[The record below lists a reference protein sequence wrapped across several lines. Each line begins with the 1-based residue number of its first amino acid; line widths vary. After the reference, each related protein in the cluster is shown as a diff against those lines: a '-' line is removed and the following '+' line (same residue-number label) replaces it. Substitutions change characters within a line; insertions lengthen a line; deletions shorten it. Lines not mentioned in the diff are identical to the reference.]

1 MFNLLNV
8 SSGQTAP
15 NADDLTAKAR
25 IRDAAISCF
34 ARYGTAGVT
43 VRKIASLAHVSPGLV
58 IHHFGSMNGLRSA
71 CDEYVASVIREAKL
85 SFADEGFD
93 FDFLATLRNAN
104 SGTLAGYLAAVLAED
119 SPAVSKLIDDLVA
132 DAEGYLVRYERAG
145 WIAPTATPR
154 ARAAI
159 LMIWNLGALVLHRH
173 VQRLVGVDLTDPEYG
188 NDPERIALYWAP
200 AFEILGGVFVGDFAQ
215 EMKTMIGGL
224 AQRPDPDPQ
233 EES

>member
-1 MFNLLNV
+1 M
-8 SSGQTAP
+8 SSTP
-15 NADDLTAKAR
+15 SDDRTAKAR
-25 IRDAAISCF
+25 IRDAAISCV

-43 VRKIASLAHVSPGLV
+43 VRKIASIADVSPGLI
-58 IHHFGSMNGLRSA
+58 IHHFGSMEELRSA

-85 SFADEGFD
+85 SFADEELD
-93 FDFLATLRNAN
+93 FDLLATLRNAN

-132 DAEGYLVRYERAG
+132 DAEGYLARYEQAG
-145 WIAPTATPR
+145 WITPSATPR

-159 LMIWNLGALVLHRH
+159 LMIWNLGALVLHKH

-188 NDPERIALYWAP
+188 SDPEQIAPYWAP
-200 AFEILGGVFVGDFAQ
+200 AFEILGGVLVGDFVQ
-215 EMKTMIGGL
+215 EMQTMIGGL
-224 AQRPDPDPQ
+224 AQRPDPEPQ